1 MKKFFKKCFVFTLI
15 TLSLCSCSAKGVKI
29 EQISGKYFVTKEKA
43 FIIEKTKD
51 DESSSDSK
59 KYYLALYEKMDSSTG
74 YMVYENAKITKKD
87 GKEFITAD
95 NLELDL
101 EIINDKTIKDTKSN
115 VEYKESKK
123 GEFPDNLDSVNKIKI
138 TEDIKNISNKSFIS
152 DSGVHIVFAVTE
164 NGQANLFIKEN
175 GKETHY
181 SNANLKQENGKTYIT
196 ANGLKNKFVYS
207 SISKIIDEDTKVE
220 YKLNTK
226 K

>member
-1 MKKFFKKCFVFTLI
+1 MIKFFKKCFIFALVTLI
-15 TLSLCSCSAKGVKI
+15 FCSCSAKGVKI
-29 EQISGKYFVTKEKA
+29 EQLSDKSFISKEKA
-43 FIIEKTKD
+43 FTIEETKD
-51 DESSSDSK
+51 GENSSDSK
-59 KYYLALYEKMDSSTG
+59 KYHLVMYEKINSGAG
-74 YMVYENAKITKKD
+74 YMIYENAKITKKD

-95 NLELDL
+95 NLDLDL
-101 EIINDKTIKDTKSN
+101 EIINDKTIKDTKNN
-115 VEYKESKK
+115 VEYKESKR

-152 DSGVHIVFAVTE
+152 DSGVQIVFAVTE

>member
-1 MKKFFKKCFVFTLI
+1 MKKFLKKCFIFTLV
-15 TLSLCSCSAKGVKI
+15 TLIFCSCSAKGVKI

-51 DESSSDSK
+51 GENSSDSK
-59 KYYLALYEKMDSSTG
+59 KYYLTLYQRMDSGAG
-74 YMVYENAKITKKD
+74 YMVYENTKITKKD

-123 GEFPDNLDSVNKIKI
+123 GEFPNNLDSVNKIKI

-152 DSGVHIVFAVTE
+152 DSGVQIVFAVTE

>member
-1 MKKFFKKCFVFTLI
+1 MIKFFKKCFIFALVTLI
-15 TLSLCSCSAKGVKI
+15 FCSYSAKGVKI
-29 EQISGKYFVTKEKA
+29 EQLSDKSFISKEKA
-43 FIIEKTKD
+43 FTIEETKD
-51 DESSSDSK
+51 GENSSDSK
-59 KYYLALYEKMDSSTG
+59 KYHLVMYEKINSGAG
-74 YMVYENAKITKKD
+74 YMIYENAKITKKD

-95 NLELDL
+95 NLDLDL
-101 EIINDKTIKDTKSN
+101 EIINDKTIKDTKNN
-115 VEYKESKK
+115 VEYKESKR

-152 DSGVHIVFAVTE
+152 DSGVQIVFAVTE